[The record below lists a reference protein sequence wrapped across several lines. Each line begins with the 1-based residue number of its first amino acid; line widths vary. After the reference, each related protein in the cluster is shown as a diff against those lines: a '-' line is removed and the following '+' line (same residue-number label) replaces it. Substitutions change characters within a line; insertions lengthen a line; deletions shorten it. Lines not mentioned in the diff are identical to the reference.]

1 LGAAVYVTENSSQP
15 ATPARIST
23 TEAKESFVD
32 RFALLALL
40 RARPGKEKAL
50 EEFLK
55 SAQPLAVAE
64 PATTSWYAIKLGPDR
79 FGIFD
84 TFPDEAGRDAH
95 LNGRIA
101 MALMGMADE
110 LLADPPQIEKVE
122 ILAAKSP
129 SS

>member
-1 LGAAVYVTENSSQP
+1 
-15 ATPARIST
+15 
-23 TEAKESFVD
+23 VD

-40 RARPGKEKAL
+40 RAKPGKEQELAA
-50 EEFLK
+50 FLK

-84 TFPDEAGRDAH
+84 TFPDEPGRDAH
-95 LNGRIA
+95 LNGPIA
-101 MALMGMADE
+101 KALMAKAGE

-122 ILAAKSP
+122 ILAAKAP
-129 SS
+129 SAS

>member
-1 LGAAVYVTENSSQP
+1 M
-15 ATPARIST
+15 
-23 TEAKESFVD
+23 D
-32 RFALLALL
+32 RLALLALL
-40 RARPGKEKAL
+40 RAKPGKETAL

-84 TFPDEAGRDAH
+84 TFPSEAGRDAH
-95 LNGRIA
+95 LSGPIA
-101 MALMGMADE
+101 KALMAKAGE
-110 LLADPPQIEKVE
+110 LLADPPQIEKLE
-122 ILAAKSP
+122 ILAAKPP